1 MMQAEATMAVRQRAV
16 DRERKEARRD
26 ALLDAAERLLDAEP
40 TRLPSVAEVADA
52 AGLAKGT
59 VYLYFASK
67 ERLLVA
73 LYERQIEAFFGAL
86 AGFLDPRLPWRLDE
100 VPAQVLAWLADHPL
114 FVALAA
120 HCHRTR
126 SDLDPAADAEAG
138 RARNFGAATLA
149 AERLAQRVEAPG
161 GEDTR
166 SLLWQSLA
174 LVVGLAQLGR
184 PQDIASGVRALWRG
198 FGARARAE
206 SRPQVSGATETPAA
220 GTRAG
225 GSIW

>member
-1 MMQAEATMAVRQRAV
+1 MRAEATMAVQQRAV
-16 DRERKEARRD
+16 DRERKVARRE
-26 ALLDAAERLLDAEP
+26 ALLDAAERLLDADP
-40 TRLPSVAEVADA
+40 TRVPSVAEVADA

-67 ERLLVA
+67 ERLLIA

-86 AGFLDPRLPWRLDE
+86 AAFLDPRLPWRLDA
-100 VPAQVLAWLADHPL
+100 VPEQVLAWLADHPL

-126 SDLDPAADAEAG
+126 SDLDPAADSEAG
-138 RARNFGAATLA
+138 RALSFGAATLA
-149 AERLAQRVEAPG
+149 AERLARRVEAPG
-161 GEDTR
+161 GESAR
-166 SLLWQSLA
+166 SLVWQSLA

-198 FGARARAE
+198 FGARAGADP
-206 SRPQVSGATETPAA
+206 RPQATEATAA
-220 GTRAG
+220 GTHAG
-225 GSIW
+225 GSAW

>member
-1 MMQAEATMAVRQRAV
+1 MTIQQRAI
-16 DRERKEARRD
+16 DRERKEARRE
-26 ALLDAAERLLDAEP
+26 ALLDAAERLLDADP
-40 TRLPSVAEVADA
+40 TRVPSVAEVAEA

-67 ERLLVA
+67 ERLLLA

-86 AGFLDPRLPWRLDE
+86 AGFLDPRLPWRLDD
-100 VPAQVLAWLADHPL
+100 VPEQVLAWLAEHPL

-126 SDLDPAADAEAG
+126 SDLDPAADAEASHVQS
-138 RARNFGAATLA
+138 FGAATLA
-149 AERLAQRVEAPG
+149 AERLAERVDASG
-161 GEDTR
+161 GEGTR
-166 SLLWQSLA
+166 SLVWQSLA

-198 FGARARAE
+198 FGARA
-206 SRPQVSGATETPAA
+206 GADAHPVAI
-220 GTRAG
+220 R
-225 GSIW
+225 

>member
-1 MMQAEATMAVRQRAV
+1 MTIQQRAI
-16 DRERKEARRD
+16 DRERKEARRE
-26 ALLDAAERLLDAEP
+26 ALLDAAECLLDADP
-40 TRLPSVAEVADA
+40 TRVPSVAEVAEA

-67 ERLLVA
+67 ERLLLA

-86 AGFLDPRLPWRLDE
+86 AGFLDPRLPWRLDD
-100 VPAQVLAWLADHPL
+100 VPEQVLAWLAEHPL

-126 SDLDPAADAEAG
+126 SDLDPAADAEASHVQS
-138 RARNFGAATLA
+138 FGAATLA
-149 AERLAQRVEAPG
+149 AERLAERVDASG
-161 GEDTR
+161 GEGTR
-166 SLLWQSLA
+166 SLVWQSLA

-198 FGARARAE
+198 FGARA
-206 SRPQVSGATETPAA
+206 GADAHPVAI
-220 GTRAG
+220 R
-225 GSIW
+225 